1 MAGFLTG
8 LTFNNREHL
17 KHIHLYGETSW
28 LEEHRYSDYRCVQ
41 GLNVAGVCPETLTI
55 TVRGGGWMGWE
66 MHRSPLRMND
76 RWLENLLK
84 WPALPRLR
92 EIRLELEV
100 GERKGERRVPELDAI
115 VRDLREKFAV
125 VRRVDHFGTP
135 VCVVLDDAGGAPSPR
150 TWNGYALS
158 PGHDGAQGGRERAVY
173 TIMTLVWKIQP
184 EEEDT
189 SDPATACNAWQQTHY
204 PGLKLPKVS
213 VEGSYNVGHGLWVF
227 PADPAVFSR
236 LEKEW
241 EGRGSLLE
249 FLR

>member
-1 MAGFLTG
+1 
-8 LTFNNREHL
+8 
-17 KHIHLYGETSW
+17 
-28 LEEHRYSDYRCVQ
+28 
-41 GLNVAGVCPETLTI
+41 
-55 TVRGGGWMGWE
+55 MGWE